1 MKYVSVSPMIY
12 HTSGRGKRGA
22 STFTVVFTLWSALPR
37 VYPALLLMAPSC
49 LISAVLIMNAPPLL
63 PPPCHTRLCRVWAS
77 KLLSNDDAILIVE
90 RYKAD

>member
-49 LISAVLIMNAPPLL
+49 LISAVLIMNAPLSCPLHVTPGYVVCGL
-63 PPPCHTRLCRVWAS
+63 R
-77 KLLSNDDAILIVE
+77 N
-90 RYKAD
+90 Y